1 MTDLVFSAPTIE
13 QAFQDAVTVLGIS
26 GSELAYVVLE
36 RPEPDSGRPARI
48 AVITQSGHAPAQS
61 DVVPERPE
69 REERGS
75 VWPGLVAALQ
85 RELDVTVERD
95 DDGDD
100 VQVRLEARGNA
111 LDVELL
117 EAAVHLLE
125 RVAARESG
133 GARVVVRSETL
144 RHAREGYLCDLAHE
158 LAEEVRRDG
167 EPRVVPCHN
176 SFERRIVHV
185 ALSDVDG
192 IRTASEGEGARRQLV
207 IFPSSTTVEEGAS
220 DEPQS

>member
-36 RPEPDSGRPARI
+36 SPEPESGRPARI
-48 AVITQSGHAPAQS
+48 AVITQPGRPRAQS
-61 DVVPERPE
+61 DVAPAEH
-69 REERGS
+69 EERGS
-75 VWPGLVAALQ
+75 VWPGLVAAIQ
-85 RELDVTVERD
+85 RELNVTVEREE
-95 DDGDD
+95 DGDA
-100 VQVRLEARGNA
+100 VRVRLEAAGDA
-111 LDVELL
+111 PMDVEIL

-125 RVAARESG
+125 RAASRESG

-144 RHAREGYLCDLAHE
+144 RRAREGYLCDLAHE

-207 IFPSSTTVEEGAS
+207 IFPSSTVEEGAS
-220 DEPQS
+220 DEP